1 MQIDI
6 CLQIRCFL
14 HRTRKRDRLGD
25 HLRESF
31 VLSRNR
37 FVHRAVEPCGEPG
50 GVDLSAFFLVDVC
63 LVQRNDNRDTK
74 FQGKLE
80 ELAKEFD
87 MDPVVFCGFMDG
99 INTSLVNGYDVECLE
114 ETSDI
119 VLDVDFEKL
128 FYNML
133 EAKAKWLYTLPEWND
148 VLPLEKRQE
157 ITRAWRK
164 SKQVINDQKIG
175 RNDPCPCGSGLKYKK
190 CCGKSA

>member
-1 MQIDI
+1 MKLYETWKKMAEMQQTPQQQVKYWNEYFAMETEIYKKI
-6 CLQIRCFL
+6 LQ
-14 HRTRKRDRLGD
+14 
-25 HLRESF
+25 
-31 VLSRNR
+31 
-37 FVHRAVEPCGEPG
+37 
-50 GVDLSAFFLVDVC
+50 
-63 LVQRNDNRDTK
+63 NRDTK

-175 RNDPCPCGSGLKYKK
+175 RNDPCPCGSGLKYKT

>member
-1 MQIDI
+1 MKLYETWKKMAEMQQTPQQQVKYWNEYFAMETEIYKKI
-6 CLQIRCFL
+6 LQ
-14 HRTRKRDRLGD
+14 
-25 HLRESF
+25 
-31 VLSRNR
+31 
-37 FVHRAVEPCGEPG
+37 
-50 GVDLSAFFLVDVC
+50 
-63 LVQRNDNRDTK
+63 NRDTK

-133 EAKAKWLYTLPEWND
+133 EASPGPGGSQSRSST
-148 VLPLEKRQE
+148 
-157 ITRAWRK
+157 TRRSEGTIHAHAAADSNTR
-164 SKQVINDQKIG
+164 
-175 RNDPCPCGSGLKYKK
+175 
-190 CCGKSA
+190 SAAESQHNKDRRDTWQIRHM